1 MQVIPAVDIRGG
13 KCVRLLQGRF
23 DQETVYAD
31 DPVEMAAHW
40 AQLGAPRLHV
50 VDLDGARTG
59 QPQNAEAVT
68 RIVRMLEIPVQ
79 LGGGIRSLEA
89 AGRMLDLG
97 LERVIIGTSAAL
109 DRELAE
115 CMFQAFGEH
124 VALGLDARGGLVAVH
139 GWQETL
145 DLKAVD
151 FARDMEALGARRI
164 IYTDISHDGMLAG
177 VNFAAT
183 EEMVNAVNIPVIASG
198 GVRSIDDIRS
208 LKTLEPHGLE
218 GVITGKAIYTGSLD
232 LPEAV
237 AAAGG

>member
-13 KCVRLLQGRF
+13 RCVRLLQGRF

-31 DPVEMAAHW
+31 DPVEMAVHW
-40 AQLGAPRLHV
+40 ALLGASRLHV

-59 QPQNAEAVT
+59 QPQNVEVIA
-68 RIVRMLEIPVQ
+68 RIVRALEIPVQ
-79 LGGGIRSLEA
+79 VGGGIRSLEA

-97 LERVIIGTSAAL
+97 PDRVIIGTSAAL

-115 CMFQAFGEH
+115 SMFQAFGEQI
-124 VALGLDARGGLVAVH
+124 ALGLDARDGLVAIH

-164 IYTDISHDGMLAG
+164 IHTDIGRDGMLAG
-177 VNFAAT
+177 VNFAAM
-183 EEMVNAVNIPVIASG
+183 EEMVKAVSIPVIASG

-208 LKTLEPHGLE
+208 LKRLEPHGLE

-232 LPEAV
+232 LQEAI